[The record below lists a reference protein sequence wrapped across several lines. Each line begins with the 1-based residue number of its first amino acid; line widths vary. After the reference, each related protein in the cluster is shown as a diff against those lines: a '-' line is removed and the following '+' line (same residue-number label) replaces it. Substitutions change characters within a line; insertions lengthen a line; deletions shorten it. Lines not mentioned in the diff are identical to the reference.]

1 MNINKCTYQ
10 CYQQAAVQASERKCA
25 DVEVPV

>member
-10 CYQQAAVQASERKCA
+10 CYQQAVAQASEHKCA
-25 DVEVPV
+25 DAEVLL